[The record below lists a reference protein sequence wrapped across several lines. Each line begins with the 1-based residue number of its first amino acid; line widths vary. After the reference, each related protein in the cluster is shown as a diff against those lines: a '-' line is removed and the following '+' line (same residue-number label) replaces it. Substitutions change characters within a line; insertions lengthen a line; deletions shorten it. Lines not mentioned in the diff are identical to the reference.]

1 VTFEPYWHG
10 WMAMAPA
17 DKATELCRLV
27 YEKCFYPEKRYD
39 DFEEVKKEMLE
50 NMGEETVLSK
60 MLKNA
65 PDRQMSARIDELM
78 GNALVNG
85 SMADSRE
92 EVEAM
97 NLDSIA
103 DFIAKYIRILMDWYV
118 WLVAILIWQK

>member
-1 VTFEPYWHG
+1 MFQNIYPVFEP
-10 WMAMAPA
+10 
-17 DKATELCRLV
+17 KRLL
-27 YEKCFYPEKRYD
+27 
-39 DFEEVKKEMLE
+39 KKEMLE

-103 DFIAKYIRILMDWYV
+103 DFYRQIYTNPNGLVCVACGNFDMAEVEYV
-118 WLVAILIWQK
+118 PGSGKTE

>member
-1 VTFEPYWHG
+1 
-10 WMAMAPA
+10 
-17 DKATELCRLV
+17 
-27 YEKCFYPEKRYD
+27 
-39 DFEEVKKEMLE
+39 
-50 NMGEETVLSK
+50 
-60 MLKNA
+60 
-65 PDRQMSARIDELM
+65 MSARIDELM

-103 DFIAKYIRILMDWYV
+103 DFYRQIYTNLMDWYV